1 MELLLI
7 FSLLVNFLLLIWN
20 FKLIDDKIKIKNKW
34 YTRYSQLKKQS
45 LKKDLVEEEI
55 KFKDSNN
62 KL

>member
-34 YTRYSQLKKQS
+34 YTRYSQLKNQS